1 MTNVVK
7 QASGPQRPILQ
18 MLYHRK
24 LLCNHSTY
32 WRVLISAALWTSI
45 GMIME
50 PLKAW
55 PLMFRWKL
63 LPFIRPYVWYGLCGD
78 FLVKLLYKS

>member
-63 LPFIRPYVWYGLCGD
+63 LPLFVPTFGMACVGI
-78 FLVKLLYKS
+78 F

>member
-32 WRVLISAALWTSI
+32 WRVLISAAMDVNRYDHGAFKSLATNVP
-45 GMIME
+45 ME
-50 PLKAW
+50 VTPIYSSLRLVW
-55 PLMFRWKL
+55 P
-63 LPFIRPYVWYGLCGD
+63 VWGFFSQASL
-78 FLVKLLYKS
+78 